1 MYVYVWNWHRVHG
14 TNLIGDYVMENIDV
28 SRLIAVLSKKFPDV
42 WFKDGWEFSQE
53 HIGTIWTGE
62 GSYIGDEGQWEAF
75 DYYGYDSTFGVHP
88 KLAHAIDSLGLF
100 AEFYD
105 AGTVFF
111 YKK

>member
-1 MYVYVWNWHRVHG
+1 
-14 TNLIGDYVMENIDV
+14 MEDIDV
-28 SRLIAVLSKKFPDV
+28 TRLIKILAKKFPDV
-42 WFKDGWEFSQE
+42 WFKEGWEFSQD
-53 HIGTIWTGE
+53 HVGTIWTGE
-62 GSYIGDEGQWEAF
+62 GSSVGNWEAF

-88 KLAHAIDSLGLF
+88 KLAHAINSLGLF

>member
-1 MYVYVWNWHRVHG
+1 
-14 TNLIGDYVMENIDV
+14 L
-28 SRLIAVLSKKFPDV
+28 
-42 WFKDGWEFSQE
+42 
-53 HIGTIWTGE
+53 TGE
-62 GSYIGDEGQWEAF
+62 GSSIGDEGQWEAF

-88 KLAHAIDSLGLF
+88 KLAHVLENMGLY

>member
-1 MYVYVWNWHRVHG
+1 
-14 TNLIGDYVMENIDV
+14 MEDV
-28 SRLIAVLSKKFPDV
+28 TMEKKLERLAKKFPRV
-42 WFKDGWEFSQE
+42 WFKDGGEFSPD
-53 HIGTIWTGE
+53 HVGTIWTGE

-88 KLAHAIDSLGLF
+88 KLAHVLENMGLY